1 VPGQDLTTILSR
13 ESRGKC
19 GQSGAEGLWFEE
31 NSKVSLEPGS
41 PILSGFAREALIN
54 KALLTM
60 IVEKA
65 RIFRVSEE
73 ESEAWDRTLWR
84 LVGNSLNKEA

>member
-1 VPGQDLTTILSR
+1 
-13 ESRGKC
+13 
-19 GQSGAEGLWFEE
+19 
-31 NSKVSLEPGS
+31 
-41 PILSGFAREALIN
+41 
-54 KALLTM
+54 M

>member
-1 VPGQDLTTILSR
+1 M
-13 ESRGKC
+13 
-19 GQSGAEGLWFEE
+19 
-31 NSKVSLEPGS
+31 
-41 PILSGFAREALIN
+41 
-54 KALLTM
+54 M

-73 ESEAWDRTLWR
+73 ESEVWDRTLWR

>member
-1 VPGQDLTTILSR
+1 LR
-13 ESRGKC
+13 
-19 GQSGAEGLWFEE
+19 FEE
-31 NSKVSLEPGS
+31 NSKASLEPES
-41 PILSGFAREALIN
+41 LILSGFARESLIN
-54 KALLTM
+54 KALLTV

-73 ESEAWDRTLWR
+73 ESEAWDRILWR